1 MDSSAAP
8 GSLVLRLAFAGL
20 AAVLILIVGRA
31 VASGSAAC
39 GDPPA
44 VAAKRSQTFLVLS
57 ALWVIA
63 VLADAGSGHLR
74 QWSRTPP
81 PFFILFV
88 FVVVFGI
95 VIARSGIGDRLARGI
110 PLAYLV
116 GFQAFRLPLE
126 LVMHRAYT
134 EGVMPLQMSYSG
146 RNFDIVT
153 GITALVLAAVMTRK
167 RVSKGIVLAWNW
179 MGLALLANI
188 VGVAI
193 ASTPRFHYFG
203 ADHLNTF
210 VANPPYVLLPA
221 VMVLAAWAGHLV
233 IFRATSSISLRG
245 TSRPGLR

>member
-1 MDSSAAP
+1 MDSSGPP
-8 GSLVLRLAFAGL
+8 GSIVLRLAFAGL

-31 VASGSAAC
+31 VARGSAVC
-39 GDPPA
+39 GDPPE
-44 VAAKRSQTFLVLS
+44 VAAKRAQTFLILS
-57 ALWVIA
+57 AVWVIA
-63 VLADAGSGHLR
+63 VLADAASGHLR
-74 QWSRTPP
+74 QWSRMPP

-88 FVVVFGI
+88 FIVVFGI
-95 VIARSGIGDRLARGI
+95 VIARSGVGDRLARGI

-116 GFQAFRLPLE
+116 GFQSFRLPLE

-153 GITALVLAAVMTRK
+153 GVTALVLAVVMTRK

-188 VGVAI
+188 VGVAM

-203 ADHLNTF
+203 TDHLNTF
-210 VANPPYVLLPA
+210 VAHPPYVLLPA

-233 IFRATSSISLRG
+233 IFRALTASDRAE
-245 TSRPGLR
+245 